1 VPEDFSGWSRAQ
13 ELYDR
18 GVELEDNG
26 ELEAAL
32 EHYEKAVAEDPAF
45 ADAYVEMAY
54 IQLRLGDERRAVEN
68 LRKAIR
74 VAGHPLAYYNL
85 GWIYEGRSRPERAE
99 VLYRKALE
107 GNPEMTDAH
116 LGLAAILLGR
126 GAVAEARTHIDRAAG
141 LEADAD
147 YIRFLRESALPRYSE
162 FASALA
168 AAAAGGHPLGM
179 KERVYLDFG
188 ALLLGSS
195 GDDGIKVPAVTRRR
209 FSRPAE
215 VVVTV
220 GRFAEFCRH
229 FRWRFDAAAAV
240 DPDSEPLARLL
251 GGLLG
256 VPYCRPGEVP
266 ENKRIL
272 LTALSLRDAREY
284 FAALDSLE
292 ESGCSAFAFVM
303 ALSPAC
309 FREID
314 FRSLPQAVG
323 LVTDIEPYWLRA
335 ERGAAGSGPA
345 PGPARPRGEA
355 PEDLEKLSARLAADF
370 QARWRSEPEM
380 PAQIAWY
387 DREHSHLNFP
397 LRASGNVRR

>member
-13 ELYDR
+13 ELYER

-32 EHYEKAVAEDPAF
+32 EHYEKAIAEDPAF

-85 GWIYEGRSRPERAE
+85 GWIYEGRQRPERAE
-99 VLYRKALE
+99 ILYRKALE
-107 GNPEMTDAH
+107 GNPDMADAH

-126 GAVAEARTHIDRAAG
+126 GAIAEARSHVDRAAQ

-147 YIRFLRESALPRYSE
+147 YIRFLRDSALPRYAE
-162 FASALA
+162 FAAELS
-168 AAAAGGHPLGM
+168 AAGSGGAALGM

-195 GDDGIKVPAVTRRR
+195 GDDGLKVPAVTRRR
-209 FSRPAE
+209 FTRPAE
-215 VVVTV
+215 LAVTV
-220 GRFAEFCRH
+220 GRFLEFCRH

-240 DPDSEPLARLL
+240 EPESEPLARLL
-251 GGLLG
+251 AGALG

-266 ENKRIL
+266 ENRRIL
-272 LTALSLRDAREY
+272 LVALGLGDAREY

-292 ESGCSAFAFVM
+292 ESSCSAFAFVL
-303 ALSPAC
+303 ALSPDC

-314 FRSLPQAVG
+314 YRSLPQAVG
-323 LVTDIEPYWLRA
+323 LITDAEPYWLRP
-335 ERGAAGSGPA
+335 ERGQAGPPPA
-345 PGPARPRGEA
+345 PARERQA
-355 PEDLEKLSARLAADF
+355 PEDPEKILARLAADV
-370 QARWRSEPEM
+370 QAKWKPEPNGTE
-380 PAQIAWY
+380 QLDWY
-387 DREHSHLNFP
+387 DLAHSHLNFP